1 MPQHRLG
8 RPGVCI
14 AAAIAFGS
22 LVSATPGLADP
33 ALDASVALP
42 NFVPAPAA
50 DALPSEILQPDAA
63 PVVADPAEAPVEP
76 VAVETVDEPYEPIGE
91 GEASYYGYELAG
103 NRTASGERFNPK
115 ALTAAHRTLPLGT
128 RLRVTNKSNGKSVI
142 VRINDRGPFVKRRLI
157 DVSLGAAQQ
166 INMVRVGKAQV
177 LLERLR

>member
-1 MPQHRLG
+1 MPKHRLG

-22 LVSATPGLADP
+22 FVSATPGLADP
-33 ALDASVALP
+33 ALDASVALQGS
-42 NFVPAPAA
+42 VPAPAV
-50 DALPSEILQPDAA
+50 DTQPAEAFQADAA
-63 PVVADPAEAPVEP
+63 PLAVDPAEPSVDAVEP
-76 VAVETVDEPYEPIGE
+76 VDQPYEPIGE

-115 ALTAAHRTLPLGT
+115 AMTAAHRTLPLGT

-166 INMVRVGKAQV
+166 INMVRAGKAMV
-177 LLERLR
+177 RLERLR